1 MKSWSIEHK
10 KKVIHP
16 TTLSS
21 KVEEIRQH
29 GDRIATVNGSFD
41 LLHAGHLHLLFEASL
56 VADCLIVA
64 LNTDQ
69 SIKKY
74 KSPDRP
80 IITLENRL
88 QMIAALEF
96 INYVTWFDETDPRQ
110 ILSVIKPDVHV
121 NGSEYGEN
129 CLERETVVSHG
140 GRIHIISLIP
150 GLSTSNMMKKMTTL
164 QKERD

>member
-150 GLSTSNMMKKMTTL
+150 GLSNLSPTASDIAFT
-164 QKERD
+164 